1 MKRFLTVL
9 LAVFLLLT
17 CSCAT
22 RTVYVSQNED
32 ENTQIA
38 EDTVKQTETK
48 NDTNTDDIT
57 QEPQSDT
64 AQDTDN
70 DETAADISISNGI
83 TDGQTYTNAA
93 LGIGCTLSDQWRFL
107 TSEELEKKNGSLYGD
122 ILPLQTDAAQTSNG
136 TDTVKDGDEKPS
148 HSYIMC
154 AVYSD
159 ELSDLTLS
167 IEYLGA
173 NAALIDVSQLLLA
186 SAEAMKPSF
195 ESLGYTDFQYKADTV
210 NIGTKIFRAIRIF
223 SRNDRISIDQ
233 LMFCFIKN
241 EHLVSVCISD
251 YGAGIIDQT
260 EKCFFL
266 TEE

>member
-1 MKRFLTVL
+1 MKRFLTAL
-9 LAVFLLLT
+9 LAVLLLLI

-22 RTVYVSQNED
+22 RTVYVSQNGLSD
-32 ENTQIA
+32 TQIA
-38 EDTVKQTETK
+38 EDTEGKTESG
-48 NDTNTDDIT
+48 TNTDDIT
-57 QEPQSDT
+57 KELQSDT
-64 AQDTDN
+64 AQTIQTDVS
-70 DETAADISISNGI
+70 TADISISDGV
-83 TDGQTYTNAA
+83 TDGQTYKNTS

-107 TSEELEKKNGSLYGD
+107 TSDELCEKNGSLYGD
-122 ILPLQTDAAQTSNG
+122 ILPLQTDDAQTSNG
-136 TDTVKDGDEKPS
+136 TDTVNDGDEKTS

-159 ELSDLTLS
+159 GLSDLTLS

-173 NAALIDVSQLLLA
+173 NAAFIDVSQLLTA

-195 ESLGYTDFQYKADTV
+195 EGLGYTDFQYEADTV
-210 NIGTKIFRAIRIF
+210 NIGTKIFHAIRIF
-223 SRNDRISIDQ
+223 SRNGRVGIDQ

-241 EHLVSVCISD
+241 GHLVSVCVSD

>member
-64 AQDTDN
+64 AQTIQTDVST
-70 DETAADISISNGI
+70 EDISISDGV

-122 ILPLQTDAAQTSNG
+122 ILPLQTDDDVTSQSTG
-136 TDTVKDGDEKPS
+136 ADGEEKPS

-173 NAALIDVSQLLLA
+173 NASLIDVSQLLTA

-195 ESLGYTDFQYKADTV
+195 ESLGYTDFQYEADTV
-210 NIGTKIFRAIRIF
+210 NIGSRIFRAIRIF